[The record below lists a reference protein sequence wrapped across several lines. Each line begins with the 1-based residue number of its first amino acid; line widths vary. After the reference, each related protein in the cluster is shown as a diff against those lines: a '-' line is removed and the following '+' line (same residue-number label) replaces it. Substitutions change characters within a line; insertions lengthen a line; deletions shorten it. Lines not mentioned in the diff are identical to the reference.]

1 MSVDGSAP
9 SAMTTAQLVH
19 EPGMAGH
26 VGPPMAARRPPR
38 RADVRAA
45 LRRPSTAATARTGRA
60 LAALLPLAALAGCAG
75 DSATEPGRAAAS
87 ALSVS
92 PSEVVLPFFG
102 DEMTFSAAITDR
114 RGAALPGEVTWS
126 SEAPEVFSVTP
137 GGVVTGLSDGTG
149 ILRATFGG
157 LRDSAVVTV
166 APAVSQ
172 FSGWLAHDTEQ
183 DNLAGI
189 TAAIA
194 RDGEVLW
201 SRAFGWADLERQI
214 PAARETIYKVGSIS
228 KTVTAALMAA
238 LTDDGIV
245 SLDTPLAE
253 LVPEIEDIR
262 DRPSDADPALPML
275 RHLANH
281 TSGLADLPELPDA
294 STGHVSIW
302 KSKLLAS
309 IPTIRYRTPPGQAY
323 HYSNVGYA
331 LLGPA
336 LERAANHDFVE
347 QVHMR
352 IFEPMGMTSS
362 TYLVDQTLQARLAT
376 GYYNRP
382 GQPVNTEY
390 PLRQHANSGYRV
402 PGGGA
407 YSTVDDLARFAAGV
421 MGRGGRELFSH
432 TARAE
437 MLSVQTPGGGR
448 TGAGFGIFL
457 GARGERVFASHGGT
471 AAGYRAYLIFEPAT
485 GLTVILLRNSN
496 WGLTDL
502 RATARWLI
510 SNLPG
515 N

>member
-1 MSVDGSAP
+1 MTSRHQTGRVDIGARP
-9 SAMTTAQLVH
+9 RLRNGNATAQ
-19 EPGMAGH
+19 
-26 VGPPMAARRPPR
+26 ARR
-38 RADVRAA
+38 AVVGLLLSAA
-45 LRRPSTAATARTGRA
+45 P
-60 LAALLPLAALAGCAG
+60 AGCAG
-75 DSATEPGRAAAS
+75 DSATEPGPGSAS

-92 PSEVVLPFFG
+92 PSEAVLPFFG
-102 DEMTFSAAITDR
+102 DETTFSAAITDR
-114 RGAALPGEVTWS
+114 HGTALTGNVTWS

-149 ILRATFGG
+149 TLRATFAD
-157 LRDSAVVTV
+157 LSDSAVVTV

-172 FSGWLAHDTEQ
+172 FAGWLAHDTQQ
-183 DNLAGI
+183 DNLGGI

-201 SRAFGWADLERQI
+201 SRAFGWADRDMQI

-228 KTVTAALMAA
+228 KTVTAALLAT
-238 LTDDGIV
+238 LVDEGVV
-245 SLDTPLAE
+245 SLNTPLGE

-262 DRPSDADPALPML
+262 DRPSDADPTLPML

-281 TSGLADLPELPDA
+281 TSGLSDLPELPDA
-294 STGHVSIW
+294 SIGHVSIW
-302 KSKLLAS
+302 ESKLLAAV
-309 IPTIRYRTPPGQAY
+309 PTIRYRTRPGQAY

-331 LLGPA
+331 LLGLA
-336 LERAANHDFVE
+336 LERAANRDFVE

-352 IFEPMGMTSS
+352 VFEPMGMTSS
-362 TYLVDQTLQARLAT
+362 TYLVDARLQARLAT

-382 GQPVNTEY
+382 GQPVNTAY

-407 YSTVDDLARFAAGV
+407 YSTVDDLARLAAGV

-432 TARAE
+432 AQRSE

-457 GARGERVFASHGGT
+457 RAAGDRIFASHGGT

-485 GLTVILLRNSN
+485 GLTVVLLRNSN

-502 RATARWLI
+502 SATARWLI

-515 N
+515 D

>member
-1 MSVDGSAP
+1 M
-9 SAMTTAQLVH
+9 
-19 EPGMAGH
+19 
-26 VGPPMAARRPPR
+26 
-38 RADVRAA
+38 
-45 LRRPSTAATARTGRA
+45 ARTCRA
-60 LAALLPLAALAGCAG
+60 VVGLPLLAALAGCTG
-75 DSATEPGRAAAS
+75 DSATEPGPVAAS

-92 PSEVVLPFFG
+92 PSGAVLPFFG
-102 DEMTFSAAITDR
+102 DKMTFSAAITDR
-114 RGAALPGEVTWS
+114 HGAALPGTVTWS

-137 GGVVTGLSDGTG
+137 GGLVTGLSDGTG
-149 ILRATFGG
+149 TLRATFGS
-157 LRDSAVVTV
+157 LSDSAVVTV

-172 FSGWLAHDTEQ
+172 FSRWLAHDVQQ
-183 DNLAGI
+183 DDLAGI
-189 TAAIA
+189 TVAVA

-201 SRAFGWADLERQI
+201 SRAFGWADRERQV

-228 KTVTAALMAA
+228 KTVTAALMAT
-238 LTDDGIV
+238 LVDEGIV
-245 SLDTPLAE
+245 SLNTPLEE

-262 DRPSDADPALPML
+262 DWPADAHPALPML

-281 TSGLADLPELPDA
+281 TSGLPNGPELPDA
-294 STGHVSIW
+294 SIGHVSIW

-309 IPTIRYRTPPGQAY
+309 IPTIRYRTRPGEEY

-331 LLGPA
+331 LLGFA
-336 LERAANHDFVE
+336 LDRAANQDFVE
-347 QVHMR
+347 QVRMR

-362 TYLVDQTLQARLAT
+362 TYLIDANLQARLAT

-402 PGGGA
+402 PGGGV
-407 YSTVDDLARFAAGV
+407 YSTVDDLARLAAGV

-432 TARAE
+432 AARSE
-437 MLSVQTPGGGR
+437 MLSVQTPNGGR

-457 GARGERVFASHGGT
+457 RAVGDRIFASHGGT
-471 AAGYRAYLIFEPAT
+471 AAGYKAYLVFEPAT
-485 GLTVILLRNSN
+485 GLTVVLLRNSN

-502 RATARWLI
+502 SATARWLI

-515 N
+515 D